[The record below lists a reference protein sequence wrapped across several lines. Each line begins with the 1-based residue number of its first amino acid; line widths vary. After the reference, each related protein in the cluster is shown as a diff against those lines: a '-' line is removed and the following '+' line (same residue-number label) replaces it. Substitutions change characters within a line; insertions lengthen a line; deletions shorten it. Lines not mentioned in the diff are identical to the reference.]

1 MIASSSRPWP
11 RIVAEALREI
21 APPVA
26 GDVARRS
33 AHPEPVLAAILTCLG
48 PPRAL
53 GPAPRWLHCH
63 QEEPWRRTLAA
74 VNAHGGA
81 VLAESVGRGKT
92 WIALAVAAE
101 FSTPAAVVA
110 PAILEDQWRTAAAAA
125 GVPIVFHSH
134 ERLSR
139 GALPGGAELVIID
152 EVHRFRT
159 STTRR
164 ATTIAPWLVGRQVV
178 ACTATPIVNSELDLL
193 AVLDLIFADDVLALD
208 GVESIAA
215 TAGARCP
222 PRSLDRIVI
231 RTVRTEPDW
240 PREEC
245 VIGPSVLENARAARG
260 VEAIDRLILSR
271 HASVARLIRTTLLDA
286 LASSD
291 AALLAGLRRYDALLA
306 HARDSNGASRS
317 MLRRYAGPALAQTS
331 LWSLLDAGDDDVD
344 LAPDDASTVR
354 DILRELHPADQSWVS
369 AIRTL
374 QLDDVPTICFTRH
387 RATAQVLRRALHGPV
402 AWISG
407 DAAGVGT
414 IRLTRHQV
422 LAAFGPARAEW
433 GLLRR
438 TPNILV
444 ATDVAAEG
452 LDLQGAGRV
461 VHLDVP
467 WTAMRIAQ
475 REGRLTRFGQRHLS
489 VAVLTRVPATVIEQ
503 RLAMHHRVTRKHTC
517 AQLWL
522 DALERG
528 RAGGAVPCGPAPV
541 CLIRTPGPTVSVV
554 AIHAERGVRSGMLV
568 LCGRGGR
575 WELDCPELES
585 LFARARAAPLGYME
599 ESECDT
605 IMLDALSAATRLL
618 ADSSP
623 RSPNLVGR
631 LHAEALCAR
640 RHRDVDRLGA
650 LDRLLGFV
658 ANRQNRGGR
667 ELIRRIEELPRLDA
681 VSIAVPDQR
690 RGEQVRLRVV
700 AALVFRSDRASLR

>member
-1 MIASSSRPWP
+1 M
-11 RIVAEALREI
+11 
-21 APPVA
+21 
-26 GDVARRS
+26 
-33 AHPEPVLAAILTCLG
+33 
-48 PPRAL
+48 

-63 QEEPWRRTLAA
+63 QVEPWRRTLAA
-74 VNAHGGA
+74 VSAHGGA

-110 PAILEDQWRTAAAAA
+110 PAILKDQWRTAAAAA

-139 GALPGGAELVIID
+139 GAMPAEAALVIID
-152 EVHRFRT
+152 EIHRFRT
-159 STTRR
+159 PTTRR
-164 ATTIAPWLVGRQVV
+164 ATTIAPWLVGRRIVG
-178 ACTATPIVNSELDLL
+178 CTATPIVNSELDLL
-193 AVLDLIFADDVLALD
+193 AVLDLIFPDDVLALD
-208 GVESIAA
+208 GLESIAA
-215 TAGARCP
+215 MAGANRP
-222 PRSLDRIVI
+222 PPSLDRIVI

-245 VIGPSVLENARAARG
+245 VIGPSVLEDARAARG
-260 VEAIDRLILSR
+260 VRAIDRLVLSR
-271 HASVARLIRTTLLDA
+271 QASVARLIRTTLLDA

-291 AALLAGLRRYDALLA
+291 AALLAGLRRYGALLA
-306 HARDSNGASRS
+306 HAHDSNGASRK
-317 MLRRYAGPALAQTS
+317 MLRRYAGPALAQTT

-344 LAPDDASTVR
+344 LAPEDASTLH
-354 DILRELHPADQSWVS
+354 DILRELQPADQSWIS

-374 QLDDVPTICFTRH
+374 HLDDVPTICFTRH
-387 RATAQVLRRALHGPV
+387 RATAQVLRCALDGPV

-489 VAVLTRVPATVIEQ
+489 VAVLTRMPATVIEQ
-503 RLAMHHRVTRKHTC
+503 RLAMHPRVTRKHTC

-528 RAGGAVPCGPAPV
+528 HRPGGTVPCGPAPV
-541 CLIRTPGPTVSVV
+541 CLIRSPGPNVSVV

-585 LFARARAAPLGYME
+585 LFARAQAAPLGYMQ

-631 LHAEALCAR
+631 LHAEALRAR

-667 ELIRRIEELPRLDA
+667 ELIRRIEELPRLDV
-681 VSIAVPDQR
+681 VSIVVPDQR
-690 RGEQVRLRVV
+690 RDEQVRLRVV
-700 AALVFRSDRASLR
+700 AALVFRSDRPSLR